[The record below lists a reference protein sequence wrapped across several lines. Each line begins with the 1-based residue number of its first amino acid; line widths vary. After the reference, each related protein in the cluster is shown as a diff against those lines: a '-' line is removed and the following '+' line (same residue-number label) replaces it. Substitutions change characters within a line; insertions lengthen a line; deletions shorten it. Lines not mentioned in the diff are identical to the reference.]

1 MSANLFFQ
9 DGQINFFLVC
19 TALKTAKC
27 ICHVSPLYKELFWK
41 ETEKPQL
48 IIAGS
53 KILQE
58 SIKVS
63 RVNDSR
69 ISIPPLIEKSRETKN

>member
-1 MSANLFFQ
+1 MSAKLSKITKWPDKLFFS
-9 DGQINFFLVC
+9 C

-69 ISIPPLIEKSRETKN
+69 ISIPL